1 MGRSGY
7 WFSNSKA
14 ACITPLFLCCPK
26 PRADTDPSAS
36 SPSSI
41 YQAHWKYSIP
51 NDAFQSDKQRHGCL
65 IQAALPAARQ
75 NPASAAV
82 QFFAPYK
89 CQCLGRGEEGK
100 TKAKSRQAWQPK
112 KYSHMKTSSRKK
124 KQEKKS
130 RKTSQQKEGVLW
142 MSPLTPHCPL
152 GTLFLCS
159 PNSTE
164 LHTEDSPCPPSLPPQ
179 PSAQR
184 TQQPQRFKLS
194 NNSSFTS
201 ERSNKR
207 GSKIITAQSWV
218 QRLPPDQPFV
228 QQIRDCQRNSDGFHM
243 PGKGQVR
250 ALSSLPVAHHH
261 SWLFSLIHH
270 KQSQSRGAAM
280 FLQN

>member
-1 MGRSGY
+1 MGASFRQH
-7 WFSNSKA
+7 
-14 ACITPLFLCCPK
+14 FLLQGRIQPVLLCSFLHLINANALEGEKKEK
-26 PRADTDPSAS
+26 PRQKAGRLGSLK
-36 SPSSI
+36 SI
-41 YQAHWKYSIP
+41 LTRK
-51 NDAFQSDKQRHGCL
+51 
-65 IQAALPAARQ
+65 PAA
-75 NPASAAV
+75 
-82 QFFAPYK
+82 
-89 CQCLGRGEEGK
+89 
-100 TKAKSRQAWQPK
+100 
-112 KYSHMKTSSRKK
+112 
-124 KQEKKS
+124 EKKS

-184 TQQPQRFKLS
+184 TQQPQRLKLS

-261 SWLFSLIHH
+261 SYLFSLIHH
-270 KQSQSRGAAM
+270 QQSQSRGAAM